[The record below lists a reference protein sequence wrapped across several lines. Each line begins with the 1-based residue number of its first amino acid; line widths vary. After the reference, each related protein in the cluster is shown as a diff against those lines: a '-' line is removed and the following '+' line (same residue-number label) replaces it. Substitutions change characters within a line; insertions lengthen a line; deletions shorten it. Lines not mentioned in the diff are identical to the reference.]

1 MANRPSQRKGK
12 AAVPKPARGSGLNP
26 SGLPAADQ
34 LNIPAEQPSV
44 PAFSFNPHEDSMQW
58 QSGGPDQ
65 HSFRGLTHYDDSH
78 ASGSTSFGAQF
89 AQPQP
94 SHEDHFTQSQPP
106 HDDTTTSYDGYPYDQ
121 DGFGDTGDRPYGGPS
136 FTNPQPN
143 FSYDGSS
150 FTNPQ
155 PNLSQPHYDGT
166 SQPNLSQPHYDGMSY
181 DGYPYDQDGFG
192 DTGDQLYDGPSSSN
206 LGTSGGPQEGAH
218 VHGTPLPAWVDKAPD
233 GGAAMIDRGAGFMPP
248 ATNLALLW
256 RGEIPREE
264 VVHTKGPA
272 HTTKKR
278 STRANLPATPYFVP
292 QAPRSTTEPQ
302 TRAAVHMTAP
312 QTPVVA
318 EHSTPTL
325 KTVRVSN
332 EDISDAVKGG
342 KVLIGRVMFT
352 KHAMMQKR
360 KKRVAQFED
369 AIKDS
374 TPRCLEAD
382 VVIENFITN
391 AHRRQVSNALSSIRG
406 KIAQFAR
413 DGVFVSYKLFPPRGS
428 TIAAAQRHC
437 IAMVNTLIWG
447 IDPLL
452 FMHAY
457 SVDKHGNITIDAKF
471 QNAFIMAGVIRF
483 VWREGREAF
492 LSASPLKAIKYVM
505 ASVGSGTHCALQEQ
519 RSAVITVDTF
529 GGQHHE
535 EKFKEIVQVF
545 DDLTDEEKL
554 EFESYLQYV
563 LDVGPSQAGNGESSS
578 DSE

>member
-1 MANRPSQRKGK
+1 
-12 AAVPKPARGSGLNP
+12 
-26 SGLPAADQ
+26 
-34 LNIPAEQPSV
+34 
-44 PAFSFNPHEDSMQW
+44 MQW

-106 HDDTTTSYDGYPYDQ
+106 HDDNTTSYDGYPYDQ
-121 DGFGDTGDRPYGGPS
+121 DGFGDTGDRPHGGP
-136 FTNPQPN
+136 
-143 FSYDGSS
+143 S

-155 PNLSQPHYDGT
+155 PNLSQPQYDGT
-166 SQPNLSQPHYDGMSY
+166 SY

-192 DTGDQLYDGPSSSN
+192 DTGDQPYDGPSSSN
-206 LGTSGGPQEGAH
+206 LGTSGGAH
-218 VHGTPLPAWVDKAPD
+218 MHGTPLPQWVDEAPD

-248 ATNLALLW
+248 ATNLALLR

-272 HTTKKR
+272 RTTKKR

-292 QAPRSTTEPQ
+292 QAPRSTTKLQ
-302 TRAAVHMTAP
+302 TRAAAHTTAP

-318 EHSTPTL
+318 EPSTPTL

-352 KHAMMQKR
+352 KHAMTQKR
-360 KKRVAQFED
+360 KKRVTQFED

-374 TPRCLEAD
+374 MPRCLEAD

-413 DGVFVSYKLFPPRGS
+413 DGVFVSYKLFPPQGS
-428 TIAAAQRHC
+428 TVAAAQRHR
-437 IAMVNTLIWG
+437 IAMVNKLIRG

-457 SVDKHGNITIDAKF
+457 SVDEVSDVPAWLG
-471 QNAFIMAGVIRF
+471 
-483 VWREGREAF
+483 
-492 LSASPLKAIKYVM
+492 LKAP
-505 ASVGSGTHCALQEQ
+505 A
-519 RSAVITVDTF
+519 
-529 GGQHHE
+529 
-535 EKFKEIVQVF
+535 
-545 DDLTDEEKL
+545 
-554 EFESYLQYV
+554 
-563 LDVGPSQAGNGESSS
+563 
-578 DSE
+578 